1 MNQCADYTPS
11 PSNPSAEPAE
21 PRASQAALQQDVDMG
36 SGSSG
41 NETNE
46 NGSTGRDSRDSDCD
60 GSSRELGLLVGPRAQ
75 GWVWLVFSESHS
87 VVMGLLLQSLSRDD
101 QVSQDF

>member
-1 MNQCADYTPS
+1 MNGCADYTPS
-11 PSNPSAEPAE
+11 PSNPSEEPAE
-21 PRASQAALQQDVDMG
+21 PRTSQAALQEDMDMG

-46 NGSTGRDSRDSDCD
+46 NGSTGRDSQGSDCD
-60 GSSRELGLLVGPRAQ
+60 DSGRDLGLLVGPRAH

-87 VVMGLLLQSLSRDD
+87 VVMGVLLQSISHDD